1 MNAHKALCYWA
12 AIYNQL
18 NYQHQLQKTH
28 NIGFDEFIK
37 QPEHYQH
44 AIAIYFSNPA
54 LFINRRNGTSVILKF
69 FLTDPDGILMA
80 LLMGE
85 AMRDEFEPDV
95 RELLPKQSVAA
106 AMVWWTDS
114 NQDERISWFGDRY
127 MERFHHHFAPQKY
140 KTRGGHKKHR
150 MAA

>member
-1 MNAHKALCYWA
+1 MPRQALAYWA
-12 AIYNQL
+12 AVYNKL
-18 NYQHQLQKTH
+18 NRQHQLQKTH
-28 NIGFDEFIK
+28 NIAFDEFIK

-44 AIAIYFSNPA
+44 AITMYFSNPA
-54 LFINRRNGTSVILKF
+54 LFINRRNGSSVCLAF
-69 FLTDPDGILMA
+69 FLQNPDEILLA

-85 AMRDEFEPDV
+85 SLREEIEPDT

-106 AMVWWTDS
+106 AMIWWSDS
-114 NQDERISWFGDRY
+114 SVDERVGWFGDRY
-127 MERFHHHFAPQKY
+127 MERFHHYWAPHKY